1 MAEKRNY
8 ERIPFDDTTLPIRI
22 NHSVILNPHP
32 TAYIGS
38 PSWHEQI
45 EILYFHQ
52 GKAKLKC
59 SDQLFEV
66 QKGDVVIINSFEPH
80 QVTQVDCETVYDCI
94 MIDSALYRNATSAD
108 EEHRFFQLLADSR
121 IGFKTLVQ
129 NDHEIIH
136 SIETIC
142 KEDKTRPLFYD
153 IAIRVQVLDLLV
165 HLFRRHVQN
174 DVSFYRLIDNLQ
186 QYDRIQPALDLM
198 RSRLGEHIALE
209 ELAATCHLSASHFC
223 RLFRQITGYSP
234 IQYLVELRLQEAA
247 TLLKRTDKTI
257 SQIAYEVGFDDIGY
271 FSRKFKTQFGI
282 SPTKAKKR

>member
-1 MAEKRNY
+1 MADKHNY
-8 ERIPFDDTTLPIRI
+8 ERISFDDTALPIRI
-22 NHSVILNPHP
+22 NHGMTLAPRP
-32 TAYIGS
+32 TDPLWPS
-38 PSWHEQI
+38 SWHEQI

-52 GKAKLKC
+52 GKALVKC
-59 SDQLFEV
+59 GNQPFV
-66 QKGDVVIINSFEPH
+66 AQKGDVVIINPFELH
-80 QVTQVDCETVYDCI
+80 QVNYAGCETIFDCI
-94 MIDSALYRNATSAD
+94 MIDSSLYRDATSVS
-108 EEHRFFQLLADSR
+108 EEHRLFQLLADSR

-129 NDHEIIH
+129 NDEEIIH

-142 KEDKTRPLFYD
+142 REDKTRTLFYD
-153 IAIRVQVLDLLV
+153 MAIRTHVLDLLV

-174 DVSFYRLIDNLQ
+174 DVSFYRLIENLQ

-198 RSRLGEHIALE
+198 RSQLGEHIALE
-209 ELAATCHLSASHFC
+209 ELAAACHLSASHFC

-234 IQYLVELRLQEAA
+234 IQYLLDLRLQEAA

-271 FSRKFKTQFGI
+271 FSRKFKTQFGF